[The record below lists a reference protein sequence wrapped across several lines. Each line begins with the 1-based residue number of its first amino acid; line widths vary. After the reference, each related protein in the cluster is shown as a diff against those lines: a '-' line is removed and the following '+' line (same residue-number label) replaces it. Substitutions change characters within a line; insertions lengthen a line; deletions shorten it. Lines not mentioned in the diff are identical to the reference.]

1 MGGVEGTFENGL
13 MTASEIASHLLG
25 NCASLKHFEV
35 YMFGSTLRGVG
46 EDIDILVV
54 GPNGDALS
62 KLKQEMR
69 AASSFLPLH
78 ILYMQ
83 PSEERR
89 TEFVAREHCIDLRK
103 LATKS

>member
-1 MGGVEGTFENGL
+1 MGNVEGTFKNGL

-25 NCASLKHFEV
+25 NCPSLKHFEV
-35 YMFGSTLRGVG
+35 YMFGSTLYGVG

-69 AASSFLPLH
+69 VAGDVLPLH

-83 PSEERR
+83 PSEELR
-89 TEFVAREHCIDLRK
+89 TEFVAREHCVLLRK
-103 LATKS
+103 LATKL